1 MPILILL
8 SLLAKFLAF
17 ISTSLKIGSG
27 TALPGFLV
35 EKYFLF
41 VLKSVGD
48 QFEEI
53 VMISGTNGKT
63 TTRAILVD
71 IYEKNN
77 VKVCTNRGGANI
89 LRGVASSLL
98 LDINFL
104 GKGRSSVAILEVEE
118 ASLPTLCKYIKPD
131 TLILTNIFR
140 DQLDAYGEID
150 KTIGFFKDTL
160 NLLDPQDTQIFIN
173 SDDNKLLT
181 ILENFNGNVYG
192 FGLDIEIKDR
202 PKFESEDRPI
212 VDLQETYQAKN
223 ITSDSFEIRL
233 SKSIQIKVKTK
244 LSGFY
249 NLYNVLAAFLVGY
262 KKFGQDAIIPIAEF
276 TPVFGRGEKIVIE
289 NSQVEL
295 ILIKNPA
302 GFEQVLKLIST
313 KYKSKEINL
322 IILINDNIADGKD
335 VSWLWDVDLE
345 SFVNTNTNLKFI
357 TGGTR
362 GLDMLLRLEYA
373 CADVDL
379 KYNYKSMED
388 ILSKIS
394 FAKNQYVV
402 LCTYTAL
409 LQFRGFLEKK
419 SKLRKISDVGN

>member
-8 SLLAKFLAF
+8 SLLAKLLAF
-17 ISTSLKIGSG
+17 TSTLLKLGSG

-41 VLKSVGD
+41 VLKNLGD
-48 QFEEI
+48 QFEEVI
-53 VMISGTNGKT
+53 MVSGTNGKT

-71 IYEKNN
+71 IYEKNS

-104 GKGRSSVAILEVEE
+104 GKSRSNVAILEVEE
-118 ASLPTLCKYIKPD
+118 ASLTTLCKYIKPD
-131 TLILTNIFR
+131 ILILTNIFR

-150 KTIGFFKDTL
+150 KTVGFFKDTL
-160 NLLDPQDTQIFIN
+160 NLLDSKSTQIFIN

-181 ILENFNGNVYG
+181 VLENFNGNVYG
-192 FGLDIEIKDR
+192 FGLDIEMKDR

-212 VDLQETYQAKN
+212 VDLQEIYQAKN

-233 SKSIQIKVKTK
+233 SKSIQIQVKTK

-262 KKFGQDAIIPIAEF
+262 KKFGQDALIPIAEF
-276 TPVFGRGEKIVIE
+276 TPVFGRGEKIIIE

-302 GFEQVLKLIST
+302 GFEQVLKLVST
-313 KYKSKEINL
+313 KYKSKDINL

-335 VSWLWDVDLE
+335 ISWLWDVDLE
-345 SFVNTNTNLKFI
+345 SFVNKNTNLKFI

-379 KYNYKSMED
+379 KCNYKSMKD
-388 ILSKIS
+388 IISKIS

-409 LQFRGFLEKK
+409 LQFRVLLEKK